1 MIYKEE
7 LKRHKFKKNYTKI
20 YNYCLSYKLG
30 RNIFTSSKCPVD
42 SCTIT
47 PNRDTAKTAD
57 LILYK
62 DHYIPTGVPKHP
74 TQLYMLYFLEC
85 PYHTQHIKFP
95 DVFNWTS
102 TYR

>member
-1 MIYKEE
+1 MILIEQFFF
-7 LKRHKFKKNYTKI
+7 RRASAT
-20 YNYCLSYKLG
+20 G
-30 RNIFTSSKCPVD
+30 RSLFTNAKCPVD
-42 SCTIT
+42 TCQIT
-47 PNRDTAKTAD
+47 PNRDRAKDAD

-62 DHYIPTGVPKHP
+62 DHYIPTGIAKSAR
-74 TQLYMLYFLEC
+74 QLYMLYFLEC